1 VIAHE
6 VGMQSQMIAMLD
18 TFKLITVSY
27 FFMAPLVLLLRKAGR
42 TPAAPAA
49 SME

>member
-1 VIAHE
+1 